1 MNTNFNNTDMLYSNE
16 TLEEIIEN
24 MKTQEPCRILP
35 QPQSERKRNK
45 IDILEMIQDPC
56 KTTTI
61 IGPMVRYSKSS
72 FRDTCAH
79 FDGDIIYT
87 SMILAREFIRND
99 LARISEFTTNLDN
112 VRGKGLIVQL
122 GVNNSIDLIRTI
134 ELLKDYCDGFGI
146 NSGCPIKQQN
156 DEMIGAQLIYNPDGL
171 CEMVSA
177 VKSKYGDEVKLEVK
191 IRIHDN
197 WDQTVELCQRLFIAG
212 VDWITVHGRGKNTR
226 SSQPC
231 NFEAIKYIRAKLP
244 TDLPIVANGDCFKLE
259 DVKAIA
265 ERCNVQGVMAVRGV
279 LNNPAMFSGYEFTP
293 WKAIELIVHYS
304 IEYGLHFAL
313 LQHHLHCMLSN
324 SNPKPSSKIL
334 KKLMG
339 NEIKSTFDIIDYLD
353 AYFILKRYGEDDFA
367 TSIDVP
373 YI

>member
-1 MNTNFNNTDMLYSNE
+1 MDYFTGQNELIFTQETFDKML
-16 TLEEIIEN
+16 EN
-24 MKTQEPCRILP
+24 MRFQESCRILP
-35 QPQSERKRNK
+35 QPQSDRVREKVDVLKMLKDPNSVTK
-45 IDILEMIQDPC
+45 IV
-56 KTTTI
+56 
-61 IGPMVRYSKSS
+61 GPMVRYSKSS

-79 FDGDIIYT
+79 FDCDIIYT
-87 SMILAREFIRND
+87 PMMLAREFIRND

-112 VRGKGLIVQL
+112 IRGKGLIVQL

-134 ELLKDYCDGFGI
+134 ELLKDYCDAFGI

-177 VKSKYGDEVKLEVK
+177 VKKKYRDEVKLEVK

-197 WDQTVELCQRLFIAG
+197 WNQTVELCQRLHSAG
-212 VDWITVHGRGKNTR
+212 ADWISIHGRGKNTR

-231 NFEAIKYIRAKLP
+231 NFEAIKYIRNHLP
-244 TDLPIVANGDCFKLE
+244 ETFPVVANGDCFSLA
-259 DVKAIA
+259 DVKTIA
-265 ERCNVQGVMAVRGV
+265 QKCNVQGVMAVRGV
-279 LNNPAMFSGYEFTP
+279 LNNPAMFSGYDYTP

-304 IEYGLHFAL
+304 VEYGLHFAL

-324 SNPKPSSKIL
+324 SSPKPNSKTL
-334 KKLMG
+334 KKLMD

-353 AYFILKRYGEDDFA
+353 THFKLKRYGEEGFA
-367 TSIDVP
+367 TAEEVP
-373 YI
+373 YL